1 MRQGYKILV
10 MVVCAMAMFAV
21 PMQAKAAAGAY
32 IKEAEYDS
40 FRAVFDAQYYYD
52 TYEDLQVAIGFDEEK
67 LFQHFIK
74 FGLYEG
80 RSSSAE
86 FNLLAYRRNHED
98 LQQAFGDNYGAYCR
112 HYIMYGR
119 EENRVASSEELYA
132 AQAGTELGKY
142 TTMYNTVE
150 SRATNIEVSASRING
165 VVLEPG
171 QSFSF
176 SKTVLPRT
184 RANGYVQGPVIIG
197 GRIVDGMG
205 GGICQVS
212 STLYAAMTYAG
223 IPATER
229 YPHSLNMDYVPRG
242 LDATIASPYKDL
254 KFTNTLDYPI
264 QITAVTQ
271 SGALTVSI
279 APYEAEPAEA
289 ESDQAVPDEAVPN
302 EVEQ

>member
-1 MRQGYKILV
+1 MKQGYKIAA
-10 MVVCAMAMFAV
+10 VVFCAVTMFCA
-21 PMQAKAAAGAY
+21 PIQAKAASGAY
-32 IKEAEYDS
+32 IKAAEYDS

-52 TYEDLQVAIGFDEEK
+52 TYEDLQAVIGYDEER
-67 LFQHFIK
+67 LFRHFIEY
-74 FGLYEG
+74 GIYEG
-80 RSSSAE
+80 RSGSAE
-86 FNLLAYRRNHED
+86 FNLAVYRNSYED
-98 LQQAFGDNYGAYCR
+98 LREAFGDNYGAYCR
-112 HYIMYGR
+112 HYIAFGR
-119 EENRVASSEELYA
+119 EENRSASCEELYA
-132 AQAGTELGKY
+132 PVDDTALGKY
-142 TTMYNTVE
+142 TTMYNTAE
-150 SRATNIEVSASRING
+150 SRATNVEVSASRING
-165 VVLEPG
+165 VVLQPG

-184 RANGYVQGPVIIG
+184 RANGYVKGPVIIG

-254 KFTNTLDYPI
+254 KFVNPFDYPI
-264 QITAVTQ
+264 QITATTQ

-279 APYEAEPAEA
+279 APYEPYEEP
-289 ESDQAVPDEAVPN
+289 S